1 MTNIQSPSH
10 KGRTGA
16 VKPASTGRPKSSTSP
31 NRRKSSTSPNRR
43 FRSAQTAR
51 RPGRPRLG
59 TAYLGTK
66 TRRLRPGS
74 RAYIRRQMILRR
86 RRIIAMLAG
95 AGVALV
101 IFIVILCLAFGK
113 GSEENTAREDTLEI
127 SEEVRAYEPLLSQ
140 YAQEYGVEE
149 YTQLLLAIMQVESS
163 GQGNDVMQAS
173 ESLGLAVNSLMPE
186 ASIEQG
192 CRLFSQLLSYG
203 EGLGCDLNSV
213 IQAYNFGITYLDYVA
228 ENGKKHTFSLAEA
241 FAGDMSGGE
250 TVVYE
255 NSISVEENGGWR
267 YAYGNM
273 FYVDLV
279 RQYWSES

>member
-1 MTNIQSPSH
+1 M
-10 KGRTGA
+10 
-16 VKPASTGRPKSSTSP
+16 
-31 NRRKSSTSPNRR
+31 
-43 FRSAQTAR
+43 
-51 RPGRPRLG
+51 GRPRPG
-59 TAYLGTK
+59 APRPGSKTRRPRPGAPRPGSKTRRPRPGASHPGSK

-74 RAYIRRQMILRR
+74 RAYIRRQMMLRR
-86 RRIIAMLAG
+86 RRIIAMLGGAG
-95 AGVALV
+95 AALV
-101 IFIVILCLAFGK
+101 IFIVVLCLAFGGGRGK
-113 GSEENTAREDTLEI
+113 NENIEREGTLEI
-127 SEEVRAYEPLLSQ
+127 SQDVRAYEPLISQ
-140 YAQEYGVEE
+140 YAGEYGVGE

-203 EGLGCDLNSV
+203 ESLDCDLNSV

-228 ENGKKHTFSLAEA
+228 KNGKKHTFHLAQA
-241 FAGDMSGGE
+241 FAEDMSGGQ
-250 TVVYE
+250 TVAYE
-255 NSISVEENGGWR
+255 NPVAVEENGGWR